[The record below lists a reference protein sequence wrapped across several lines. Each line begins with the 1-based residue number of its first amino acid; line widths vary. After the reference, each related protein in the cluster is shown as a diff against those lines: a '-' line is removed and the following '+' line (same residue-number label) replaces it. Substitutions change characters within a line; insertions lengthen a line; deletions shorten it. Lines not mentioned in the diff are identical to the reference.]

1 MVALLISW
9 FYAEGAIGEAQALTP
24 EFFLILLI
32 WAIGLLLIW
41 RFFFKEKLGNISYFK
56 IILSNFLLWLTI
68 PIGFIFAHQFI

>member
-41 RFFFKEKLGNISYFK
+41 RFFFKEKLENISYFK

>member
-32 WAIGLLLIW
+32 WAIGLLVIW
-41 RFFFKEKLGNISYFK
+41 RFFFKEKLENISYFK